1 MTPLPNL
8 ELHHGVSHSR
18 FTFTFAQM
26 RLHAYIR
33 VHGLGSWC
41 SPTSLKEEKV
51 SLEQEDEEGV
61 VCNSKSKVV
70 YDFDSVRVSEHQIAM
85 LSIMLSYSMCCEIYQ
100 GFGEP
105 FESTASR
112 IPTCPLR

>member
-1 MTPLPNL
+1 
-8 ELHHGVSHSR
+8 
-18 FTFTFAQM
+18 M

-61 VCNSKSKVV
+61 VC
-70 YDFDSVRVSEHQIAM
+70 DFDSVRVSEHQIAM